1 MGWGWGGGGGLLFMA
16 QIGQEFAL
24 YTVRCGG
31 ISSVGGSGG
40 ETDIRVGGVHF
51 RGAVAE
57 YLMKGLRRS
66 GQ

>member
-1 MGWGWGGGGGLLFMA
+1 MA